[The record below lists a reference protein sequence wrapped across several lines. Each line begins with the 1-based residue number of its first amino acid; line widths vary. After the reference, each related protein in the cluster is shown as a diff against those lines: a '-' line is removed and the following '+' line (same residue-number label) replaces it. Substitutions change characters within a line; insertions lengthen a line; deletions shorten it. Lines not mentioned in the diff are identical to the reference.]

1 MIAAAA
7 DALKTPF
14 ERGADLRQLEADL
27 DGLVA
32 AHWADTADRLAVPAG
47 EFDEDMRRLDQLA
60 AGITRAARSL
70 SALSA
75 NNIAA
80 NCPTLAQDDC
90 ADIFDDALDG
100 LLHLSAARVLSAAIK
115 VRLAGGG

>member
-1 MIAAAA
+1 MIPAAA

-27 DGLVA
+27 DGLIA
-32 AHWADTADRLAVPAG
+32 AHWADTADRLEVPAG

-80 NCPTLAQDDC
+80 DCPTLAEDDC